1 MTFCSVINSY
11 YKKYFTVS
19 LYFIAADCTSTKLSN
34 VLNLKN
40 WVSEQ
45 YNTCT
50 YRLFKNCVACCFAF
64 TYRTRFDVGMG
75 ICAQVHTHC
84 TRVVMCLMF
93 CVVCLCVR
101 AYPLHTLLGAMT
113 HNEPLH
119 GLTRI
124 AIMFDLIVMQPIG
137 TCNLKVTAASSPQTR
152 IKYLKFIGLLRL
164 CIQNI
169 E

>member
-11 YKKYFTVS
+11 YRKYFTVS
-19 LYFIAADCTSTKLSN
+19 LYFKAADCTSTKLSN
-34 VLNLKN
+34 VLNLKIGCRN
-40 WVSEQ
+40 NITHVH
-45 YNTCT
+45 TG
-50 YRLFKNCVACCFAF
+50 FKNYVACCFAF

-75 ICAQVHTHC
+75 PCAQVHTHC
-84 TRVVMCLMF
+84 TRVFMCLMF
-93 CVVCLCVR
+93 CAVCLCVR
-101 AYPLHTLLGAMT
+101 AYPLHTMLGVMT

-137 TCNLKVTAASSPQTR
+137 TCNLKVTASSSAQTR